1 MTTTVLRGPAVG
13 LLLLACGAVPA
24 ADPAAAI
31 DPAPA
36 IASRGAEP
44 VAVPDAALRA
54 VTPTPIAA
62 GRVVA
67 PTPVAGPPPPE
78 LVDLQVAVPGLR
90 LAIGYATAENFT
102 GAPLPGY
109 DAPGAWAHPEL
120 ASALRAVD
128 DALAPEGLGLLV
140 FDAYRPKRATAA
152 MVAWA
157 RAQGRSDLLRDG
169 YIAERSQHNRGLAI
183 DLTLVVRD
191 TGTPLD
197 MGGAWDAFLRSSAA
211 FAASGD
217 ALAHRKRLREAML
230 GHRFSPH
237 DGEWWHFSLPHAGA
251 PVLDVVYA
259 PAR

>member
-1 MTTTVLRGPAVG
+1 VTRGLRGGAAW
-13 LLLLACGAVPA
+13 LLLACGAG
-24 ADPAAAI
+24 
-31 DPAPA
+31 PAPA
-36 IASRGAEP
+36 
-44 VAVPDAALRA
+44 PDAAPA
-54 VTPTPIAA
+54 PVAA
-62 GRVVA
+62 TA
-67 PTPVAGPPPPE
+67 PTAIDAAPRVAAPTTAVDAPAAPPVAGPPPPE
-78 LVDLQVAVPGLR
+78 LVDLRVAVPGLR

-183 DLTLVVRD
+183 DLTLVARD
-191 TGTPLD
+191 TGAPLD
-197 MGGAWDAFLRSSAA
+197 MGGAWDAFLPESAA
-211 FAASGD
+211 FAATGD

-230 GHRFSPH
+230 EHRFSPH
-237 DGEWWHFSLPHAGA
+237 DGEWWHFSLPHARA